1 MMCILAKIKFDI
13 STPILDNI
21 GNLVNYMND
30 FTFAVCFS
38 AINDESQ
45 LRLFIEELSDLD
57 VIVFIQNPATKAIM
71 QSRIATDALLSTGQF
86 NASAKFKIYP
96 NPSTGIVKIAT
107 EIPVDV
113 TITDITGKTV
123 FTMSQVTNDTQMNL
137 SSLQKGMYLAKITG
151 EGTVENKK
159 FILK

>member
-1 MMCILAKIKFDI
+1 MF
-13 STPILDNI
+13 
-21 GNLVNYMND
+21 
-30 FTFAVCFS
+30 
-38 AINDESQ
+38 
-45 LRLFIEELSDLD
+45 
-57 VIVFIQNPATKAIM
+57 
-71 QSRIATDALLSTGQF
+71 
-86 NASAKFKIYP
+86 
-96 NPSTGIVKIAT
+96 AT